1 MRVVAQEPGEAVP
14 TTLLS
19 LNRPVHRE
27 LSSTQTHRY
36 FVPLESNQY
45 LRTSLDSS
53 GIGLVLSFSDPEGKT
68 LIQTSCGYERSVRLD
83 LLAEKV
89 GNYTLTVGACGPDQA
104 TGLYFVLVDEIRPAV
119 EADRDRVAAAGAVV
133 EADRLRADHT
143 ITSDRAAVEKYEE
156 AMKLWQSAKD
166 KVGEAETLCDI
177 GEMLQARGE
186 RPRALALFKQALAVV
201 GVPNQN
207 QFEIET
213 RIVNDIGYLQILMGN
228 SQQGLET
235 CMQALDLSRNRG
247 DRKNEAR
254 ARSIIGEAYFDLGDL
269 KKALLYEQ
277 TALKLAQDLA
287 ESQQQAQALLR
298 TGYARVSLG
307 DILEALNAYQEAL
320 NRFRSV
326 QDYHGQA
333 FVLAALGHLHSRTGD
348 KQKALDY
355 YNEATSLLLRME
367 DPILNA
373 EISAGLGYV
382 YYELGQVSTALS
394 YYEQSQ
400 ALYRA
405 LPDRIG
411 EASTYLVIGTI
422 YHSMGEEQR
431 ALDSLNQGAT
441 ILRNQSNP
449 GWESY
454 IDEQIGAV
462 YESLNEDQ
470 KALAQYA
477 RALKLS
483 RLGKSPRTEVSIL
496 NHIGRVQEMQGN
508 QEVASQCYNGAL
520 ILARAISDTYAEAAT
535 LYNLAHLERGL
546 EHWDEARKQIEAAVR
561 TIERLRSNV
570 ASQDLRISYFAAVR
584 KSYELNVDILMQ
596 SNKRQRVA
604 DFDALAFEVS
614 ERARARSFLES
625 LKEARSNIEQG
636 ANPELLEKERQLE
649 RTLNAKA
656 ERHQQLLSSK
666 QMDQAGEVANEIGQ
680 LTTAYGAVR
689 AQIRSQSPHYAA
701 LTQPQPLSLK
711 EIQQVLD
718 DDSVLL
724 EYMLG
729 DERSYVW
736 AVSRRE
742 VSTYELPRRAEIER
756 AAREVYSGMMANQAL
771 PGETL
776 KQQQERI
783 AQASE
788 QLPSQIA
795 NLGTIL
801 LEPVAAKLGA
811 KRLLIVPDGAL
822 QYLPFQILNTARNPR
837 PLVVD
842 HEIVNEPSA
851 STLAMLVTE
860 TKTRKPASRS
870 VAVLA
875 DPVFEADDPR
885 IASQAKPVA
894 NSTMTQAPETE
905 LYRATRDVSL
915 SGDGSHIPRLLAS
928 REEAEAIISVTPW
941 RSGLE
946 AMGFEASRATAMR
959 ADLSDYRIV
968 HFATHGLLND
978 KHPELSGIVLSLFDQ
993 KGQPQDGFL
1002 RLHDIYNLNLPV
1014 DLVVLSACSTGL
1026 GKDVKGEGLIGL
1038 TRGFMYA
1045 GASSVVAS
1053 LWKVD
1058 DEATAELMRLFYG
1071 YMLRD
1076 GLSPAAALRKAQVT
1090 MSQQKRWQ
1098 SQYYW
1103 AGFVIQG
1110 QYIQNQTAGR
1120 FPMPGLALWLLGATV
1135 VTAAVF
1141 YALKRRRK
1149 ATL

>member
-1 MRVVAQEPGEAVP
+1 MEGVP
-14 TTLLS
+14 ATRLS
-19 LNRPVHRE
+19 LNRLVHHE

-36 FVPLESNQY
+36 FVPLKSKQY
-45 LRTSLDSS
+45 VRTTLDSS

-68 LIQTSCGYERSVRLD
+68 LIQTSCGYEHSVRLD
-83 LLAEKV
+83 LLAEQV

-104 TGLYFVLVDEIRPAV
+104 NGLYFVLVNEIRPAV
-119 EADRDRVAAAGAVV
+119 EVDRDRVAAAGAVV

-143 ITSDRAAVEKYEE
+143 IAADRAAVEKYEV
-156 AMKLWQSAKD
+156 ALKLWQSAKD

-186 RPRALALFKQALAVV
+186 RPKALALFKQALAVV
-201 GVPNQN
+201 RGLDQN

-235 CMQALDLSRNRG
+235 CVQALDLSRSRG

-269 KKALLYEQ
+269 KKALLYQQ
-277 TALKLAQDLA
+277 TALRLAQDLR
-287 ESQQQAQALLR
+287 ESRHLAQALLR
-298 TGYARVSLG
+298 TGYVRVSLG

-320 NRFRSV
+320 NRFRSL

-382 YYELGQVSTALS
+382 YYELGKVSTALS

-411 EASTYLVIGTI
+411 EASTYVVIGTI

-441 ILRNQSNP
+441 ILSNQSNP

-483 RLGKSPRTEVSIL
+483 RLGESPRTEVSIL
-496 NHIGRVQEMQGN
+496 NRIGRVQEMQGN
-508 QEVASQCYNGAL
+508 KEVASQCYDDAL
-520 ILARAISDTYAEAAT
+520 VLARAISDTFAEAAT
-535 LYNLAHLERGL
+535 LYNLAHLECGL
-546 EHWDEARKQIEAAVR
+546 GHWDEAQKQIEAAVR
-561 TIERLRSNV
+561 TIEQLRSNV

-584 KSYELNVDILMQ
+584 QSYELAVDILMQ
-596 SNKRQRVA
+596 LHRRRPTA
-604 DFDALAFEVS
+604 DFDARAFDLS

-625 LKEARSNIEQG
+625 LKEARSNIKQG
-636 ANPELLEKERQLE
+636 ANPDLLEKERQLE

-656 ERHQQLLSSK
+656 ERHQQLLSGK
-666 QMDQAGEVANEIGQ
+666 QMDQAGEVANEISQ
-680 LTTAYGAVR
+680 LTTAYEEVR

-701 LTQPQPLSLK
+701 LTQPQPLTLK
-711 EIQQVLD
+711 EIQPVLD

-736 AVSRRE
+736 AVSHWE
-742 VSTYELPRRAEIER
+742 ISTYELPGRAEIER
-756 AAREVYSGMMANQAL
+756 AAREVHSSLVANQPL
-771 PGETL
+771 PDETL
-776 KQQQERI
+776 EQQQERI
-783 AQASE
+783 AKASE
-788 QLPSQIA
+788 QLPSRIA

-801 LEPVAAKLGA
+801 LEPVATKLGA

-822 QYLPFQILNTARNPR
+822 QYIPFQILKTAGNPR

-851 STLAMLVTE
+851 STLALLLAE
-860 TKTRKPASRS
+860 TKTREPASRS
-870 VAVLA
+870 VAVFA

-885 IASQAKPVA
+885 IASSAKPAA
-894 NSTMTQAPETE
+894 NSTMAQTPETE

-928 REEAEAIISVTPW
+928 REEAEAIMSVTPW
-941 RSGLE
+941 WSGFE
-946 AMGFEASRATAMR
+946 ATGFEASRATVMR
-959 ADLSDYRIV
+959 PDMGNYRIL

-978 KHPELSGIVLSLFDQ
+978 EHPELSGVVLSLFDE
-993 KGQPQDGFL
+993 KGQRQDGFL
-1002 RLHDIYNLNLPV
+1002 RLHDIYNLKLPV
-1014 DLVVLSACSTGL
+1014 DLVVLSACNTGL
-1026 GKDVKGEGLIGL
+1026 GKDVRGEGLIGL

-1058 DEATAELMRLFYG
+1058 DEATAQLMRLFYG

-1076 GLSPAAALRKAQVT
+1076 GLSPAAALRKAQVS

-1098 SQYYW
+1098 SPYYW
-1103 AGFVIQG
+1103 SGFIIQG
-1110 QYIQNQTAGR
+1110 QYLQPESARGWRLTSLILWGGVTA
-1120 FPMPGLALWLLGATV
+1120 LLV
-1135 VTAAVF
+1135 VTVF
-1141 YALKRRRK
+1141 FVLKRRRR
-1149 ATL
+1149 TIL